1 MEPEPK
7 TLIAFNAAPGTV
19 APDQSG
25 NYGAYAQALAEM
37 IRAGGIALPEVF
49 NRVRLRVNDVT
60 KGAEVP
66 WDAQKLEGEFLFFE
80 RAPDAPAVEAD
91 KDAAQRAKPIREM
104 DAKTAYTAALERDT
118 IADYEAFIAAFP
130 DDPLAKRARAIIAAR
145 REAITW
151 RRTYR
156 ADTPQAYWSYLKR
169 YPRGPHAAD
178 ARRRLAV
185 ISAAL
190 EPPPVFDEYGYDLPP
205 PPPEEIVY
213 ISGRVMFYDPA
224 FDSLPP
230 PPPLFFLPPPPTTS
244 SCSIPDL
251 LRRVYY
257 LRCRVHSDPGLYPAP
272 VYVRRR
278 IPLLFA
284 NIHNRNVNANIINR
298 RRRRCRR
305 AAAGG
310 RPAAA
315 GRTGRRSGASGV
327 CAGAAAVGGAPRRH
341 DPAGR

>member
-1 MEPEPK
+1 MRS
-7 TLIAFNAAPGTV
+7 AP
-19 APDQSG
+19 
-25 NYGAYAQALAEM
+25 EM
-37 IRAGGIALPEVF
+37 IRAGGIARP
-49 NRVRLRVNDVT
+49 RCSPRAAAVNDVT

-213 ISGRVMFYDPA
+213 IERPVLMFYDPA
-224 FDSLPP
+224 FDSRAATAAAVLPAAAAGRLRRAP
-230 PPPLFFLPPPPTTS
+230 
-244 SCSIPDL
+244 IRDL
-251 LRRVYY
+251 LRRR
-257 LRCRVHSDPGLYPAP
+257 LLPAAAGVHPDPGLYPAP
-272 VYVRRR
+272 VYVR
-278 IPLLFA
+278 P
-284 NIHNRNVNANIINR
+284 
-298 RRRRCRR
+298 R
-305 AAAGG
+305 A
-310 RPAAA
+310 
-315 GRTGRRSGASGV
+315 
-327 CAGAAAVGGAPRRH
+327 
-341 DPAGR
+341 